1 MPSIRELG
9 HNPRT
14 PARHGP
20 QPRYGCGLVVDPFGQ
35 YAQIVDLRRTW
46 HHPTPAPPDSTIP
59 RVCTTAPTIPSRF
72 QHNPPPKGRQ
82 TTKQSVPPAYGEA
95 VTPAPR
101 SVWPPAPILRKGEPA
116 RWPLRPTAAPRTE
129 PPLRGRYPPLH
140 KPSTAQAEAV
150 KTDKANPSLPT
161 ARAGGD
167 HR

>member
-1 MPSIRELG
+1 MDAASSWTHSASTPRSSICAEPG
-9 HNPRT
+9 TTPPRH
-14 PARHGP
+14 R
-20 QPRYGCGLVVDPFGQ
+20 
-35 YAQIVDLRRTW
+35 
-46 HHPTPAPPDSTIP
+46 PDSTIP
-59 RVCTTAPTIPSRF
+59 RVCTTTPTIPSRF

-116 RWPLRPTAAPRTE
+116 RWPLWPTAAPRTE